1 MQSVKRNLKRFPPD
15 FMFQPKNQE
24 LLNLK
29 SQIVTSSWGGSRKKP
44 FAFTEQG
51 IAMLSGILNS
61 DRAIN
66 VNIEIMRE
74 FVNLRK
80 LLNSNKEL
88 SEKFEK
94 LEKKYD
100 HQFKIV
106 FDAIREIMIPSTL
119 PKRKIGFQSE
129 NE

>member
-74 FVNLRK
+74 FLNLRK
-80 LLNSNKEL
+80 LLNSNKEPP
-88 SEKFEK
+88 EK